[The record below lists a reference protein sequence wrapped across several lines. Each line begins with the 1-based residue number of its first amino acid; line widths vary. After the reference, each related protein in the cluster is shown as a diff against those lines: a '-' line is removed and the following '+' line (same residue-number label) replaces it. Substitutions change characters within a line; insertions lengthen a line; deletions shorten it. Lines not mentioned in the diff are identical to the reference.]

1 MDRIVRSSK
10 MDLENLKKVEVSV
23 TMDQFVIRD
32 PKESENEYRV
42 RVWKSRE
49 LWDYVQLDWKE
60 EDIDEEEYMMIK
72 MLQMKHQ
79 VYRMDEGDI
88 DKEVKDTIRFMESLD
103 RSTREHEYVWSQM
116 YIYYLTERKTE
127 YKMEVGMKRCR
138 I

>member
-1 MDRIVRSSK
+1 
-10 MDLENLKKVEVSV
+10 MDLDPPIKLEDV
-23 TMDQFVIRD
+23 TMEQFVIRD

-79 VYRMDEGDI
+79 VYRMDEDDI
-88 DKEVKDTIRFMESLD
+88 EKEVKDTIRFMESLD

-116 YIYYLTERKTE
+116 YIYYLKERKTE
-127 YKMEVGMKRCR
+127 YQMEVGMKRFR
-138 I
+138 M

>member
-1 MDRIVRSSK
+1 

-72 MLQMKHQ
+72 MLEMKHQ

-88 DKEVKDTIRFMESLD
+88 DKEVKDTITFMESLD

-127 YKMEVGMKRCR
+127 YQMEVGMKRCR

>member
-1 MDRIVRSSK
+1 

-88 DKEVKDTIRFMESLD
+88 DKEVKDTITFMESLD

-127 YKMEVGMKRCR
+127 YQMEVGMKRCR
-138 I
+138 L

>member
-1 MDRIVRSSK
+1 
-10 MDLENLKKVEVSV
+10 MDLNFPKKLEDV

-49 LWDYVQLDWKE
+49 LWDFVQLDWKE

-88 DKEVKDTIRFMESLD
+88 EKEVKDTITFMESLD

-127 YKMEVGMKRCR
+127 YQMEVGMKRFR
-138 I
+138 M